1 MVKRYRKIK
10 KVSESSTSKSD
21 KNVKKSTQLKSK
33 VKKCRNQKKVTKN
46 TICFQSKSKNR
57 NFKIIDT
64 KNVSV
69 LDITDHK
76 IPKKY
81 QIITK
86 ENLLSALLFPLT
98 IEEFKKDYYRKKAL
112 LIKSRNI
119 DRLK

>member
-46 TICFQSKSKNR
+46 TISFQSKSKNR

-76 IPKKY
+76 IPKKF